1 MSAGRTVINREEVRR
16 DIGTP
21 VGSRRRDIGTPVGSR
36 TGITPWVAGRA
47 SHRGSRDVQEV

>member
-1 MSAGRTVINREEVRR
+1 
-16 DIGTP
+16 
-21 VGSRRRDIGTPVGSR
+21 VGSR